1 MKNRLIP
8 FVALFG
14 LLLASS
20 QLRGQEAVL
29 TFDSEVIDFGTISR
43 KNNKLHF
50 LRVNNR
56 SESDIRL
63 IEGRISFGYDIVRL
77 PSLIQAQSTDSIGV
91 RISPELLS
99 GPFRKVLTLITSA
112 DPSVYTVRISGKI
125 ID

>member
-1 MKNRLIP
+1 MKNRFIP

-29 TFDSEVIDFGTISR
+29 AFDSKVIDFGTISR

-56 SESDIRL
+56 SEGDIRL
-63 IEGRISFGYDIVRL
+63 IECRISFGYDIVRL

>member
-1 MKNRLIP
+1 MKNRFIP

-29 TFDSEVIDFGTISR
+29 AFDSEVIDFGTISR

-77 PSLIQAQSTDSIGV
+77 PSLIHAQSTDSIGV

>member
-1 MKNRLIP
+1 VNKRWFPLYV
-8 FVALFG
+8 FFG
-14 LLLASS
+14 FLLASN
-20 QLRGQEAVL
+20 QLRGQEAALV
-29 TFDSEVIDFGTISR
+29 FDSEVIDFGTISR

-77 PSLIQAQSTDSIGV
+77 PSLIHAQNTDSIGV
-91 RISPELLS
+91 RISSELLS
-99 GPFRKVLTLITSA
+99 GPFRKVLTLITSS
-112 DPSVYTVRISGKI
+112 DPSVYTIRISGKI